1 MLFNEIVPIY
11 IENCTKYTNS
21 LCVQNAE
28 LLDVKAGATKINQL
42 ALKL

>member
-11 IENCTKYTNS
+11 IENYTKYIHS
-21 LCVQNAE
+21 LCVQNSE